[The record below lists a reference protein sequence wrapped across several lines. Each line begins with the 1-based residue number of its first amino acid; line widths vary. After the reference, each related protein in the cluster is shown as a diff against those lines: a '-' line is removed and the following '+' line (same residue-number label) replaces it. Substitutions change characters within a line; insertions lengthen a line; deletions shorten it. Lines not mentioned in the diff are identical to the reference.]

1 MTTSLFDGQRRQGQ
15 PYGNGVV
22 LVEVLALATRR
33 PERDTA
39 RAMSQEN
46 VEVVRG
52 VYERWSEG
60 DFRASVDLLDPHV
73 VLVLDPEFAPYL
85 MSNPDEGA
93 FYGIEAVAAYTRD
106 ILEPMTHLTM
116 EAEEIVAA
124 GDSVLVS
131 VRQRGVGSTSG
142 VPTEMRYFTLWTFR
156 GRRVIR
162 IESFRERAEALEAA
176 GLRE

>member
-1 MTTSLFDGQRRQGQ
+1 
-15 PYGNGVV
+15 
-22 LVEVLALATRR
+22 
-33 PERDTA
+33 
-39 RAMSQEN
+39 MSEEN
-46 VEVVRG
+46 VEIVRG
-52 VYERWSEG
+52 VYKRWSEG

-116 EAEEIVAA
+116 EAEEIAAA

-131 VRQRGVGSTSG
+131 VCQRGVGRASG
-142 VPTEMRYFTLWTFR
+142 APTEMRYFTLWTFR
-156 GRRVIR
+156 GYKVIR

-176 GLRE
+176 GLSE